1 MWCWWKKKC
10 TSCTSTNLPPQQV
23 WGMFLVNDT
32 FISCQRCDETTVIKE
47 LLNQLELCTATVW
60 LSKHHAVDDG
70 HDSICHRI
78 FTCQGNTI
86 CVWKPW
92 CFKSLIVTKTSCI
105 NDGYFCGFIFA
116 LESEHWLYCRQMM
129 VFKLFF
135 FHYIFGTVIFQ
146 CLNQHDLVGAQDISH
161 LKKIVFTIL
170 SRLHED
176 KAYKTAY
183 EVRGIDSLIFVKF
196 LGSGILLWF
205 W

>member
-1 MWCWWKKKC
+1 MWCWWKKC
-10 TSCTSTNLPPQQV
+10 TSCTSTNLPTQQV

-60 LSKHHAVDDG
+60 VSKHHAVDDG

-116 LESEHWLYCRQMM
+116 LESEHWLYCRQIM

-135 FHYIFGTVIFQ
+135 FHSTCYSYISMSEPAWLGWSAGHQPSEEDCVYYTV
-146 CLNQHDLVGAQDISH
+146 S
-161 LKKIVFTIL
+161 
-170 SRLHED
+170 
-176 KAYKTAY
+176 TAW
-183 EVRGIDSLIFVKF
+183 RQGL
-196 LGSGILLWF
+196 
-205 W
+205 